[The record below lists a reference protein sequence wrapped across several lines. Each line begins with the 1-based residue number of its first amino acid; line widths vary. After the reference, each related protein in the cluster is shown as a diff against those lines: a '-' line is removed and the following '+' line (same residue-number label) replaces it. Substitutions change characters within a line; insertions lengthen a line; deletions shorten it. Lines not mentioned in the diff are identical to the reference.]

1 MPPPASAIPQFR
13 CASSSLLRSRK
24 PIPTDPH
31 HIHRPKP
38 ISSLNLLSS
47 SSAPRR
53 RWRCGANS
61 EGTGS
66 RPEEEALSGM
76 VDELLRREENKA
88 LLDGLEEASA
98 RVERAREVLA
108 DIERR
113 EADALRAKEYMRQL
127 QNREAEIQQS
137 QRELLEARAKVE
149 EAQQSLSANMD
160 DSNNSDTVL
169 EDINREKERLESAK
183 AAVVSS
189 VAGTLAS
196 VPIYLYQATSVPQL
210 ILDLAV
216 ISISCALFGV
226 TFRYTVRQDLDNLQ
240 LKTGTCAAFGLIKGL
255 SAAETGR
262 ILKLDTESF
271 ISFSIDG
278 AVYVSEN
285 IFIFLAA
292 AVALDFCFKMRVLSP
307 FPTRR

>member
-38 ISSLNLLSS
+38 ISILNLLSS

-108 DIERR
+108 DIGRR

-127 QNREAEIQQS
+127 QNREAE
-137 QRELLEARAKVE
+137 
-149 EAQQSLSANMD
+149 
-160 DSNNSDTVL
+160 
-169 EDINREKERLESAK
+169 
-183 AAVVSS
+183 VSS
-189 VAGTLAS
+189 LFALLHIS
-196 VPIYLYQATSVPQL
+196 
-210 ILDLAV
+210 AV
-216 ISISCALFGV
+216 IMTSCFQS
-226 TFRYTVRQDLDNLQ
+226 FEPSS
-240 LKTGTCAAFGLIKGL
+240 CLI
-255 SAAETGR
+255 
-262 ILKLDTESF
+262 
-271 ISFSIDG
+271 
-278 AVYVSEN
+278 N
-285 IFIFLAA
+285 
-292 AVALDFCFKMRVLSP
+292 
-307 FPTRR
+307 